1 MLSSRQ
7 IQHRID
13 NYIKLINKAVR
24 KFQQPHALCNGIV
37 QVKPPQAS
45 FTFVEMTD
53 PNTYLHKLMSNE
65 TLKHGILRNLTLLVK
80 LMSNTARDLFPEILR
95 NIDLIETL
103 GGKCFKIL
111 ERRFIDTPLKK
122 KISKKCLQECL
133 LSVTQILT
141 RSSSTLKWEFSI
153 HSQKRKYLHGSYTNS
168 MDA

>member
-1 MLSSRQ
+1 
-7 IQHRID
+7 
-13 NYIKLINKAVR
+13 
-24 KFQQPHALCNGIV
+24 
-37 QVKPPQAS
+37 
-45 FTFVEMTD
+45 
-53 PNTYLHKLMSNE
+53 MSNE

-133 LSVTQILT
+133 LSVTQILS